1 MGSELGESQLSGVL
15 LDNLPDNFLA
25 DTIAPSRARLTN
37 ATQHPSTNEAGCE
50 GLLIDHTLYPIWD
63 RHSSDVPS
71 FADEVHDGPVFIPTL
86 EVTEVKF
93 GEFPATETAA
103 QQDCQQRS
111 VPLPFQS
118 LRIGKLPKSSSF
130 GCRQPVTKTNTELL
144 GPFDP
149 TNASRKLW
157 AQQASISSLIS

>member
-63 RHSSDVPS
+63 RHGSDVAS
-71 FADEVHDGPVFIPTL
+71 FADEVHDSPMFIAPL
-86 EVTEVKF
+86 EVAEVKF
-93 GEFPATETAA
+93 GKFPAT
-103 QQDCQQRS
+103 
-111 VPLPFQS
+111 
-118 LRIGKLPKSSSF
+118 
-130 GCRQPVTKTNTELL
+130 
-144 GPFDP
+144 
-149 TNASRKLW
+149 
-157 AQQASISSLIS
+157 